1 METVLNSTMTQT
13 TGLQA
18 YIADD
23 LFARAE
29 QEAKD
34 KIAYYE
40 KLNNM

>member
-1 METVLNSTMTQT
+1 MGEVRYSSLRKTFPD
-13 TGLQA
+13 
-18 YIADD
+18 IADE